1 MTTPTTTTTT
11 IDDAHALI
19 DPAQPLRGR
28 VAVVTGASRGI
39 GAATARA
46 LAAAG
51 AHVVLA
57 ARDQTRLDQ
66 VAAEIN
72 HTNPGTALVV
82 PTDVTNADAVAALIQ
97 HAMDTFGHLDI
108 AVNNAAE
115 GGHPPTPLAEVTVAE
130 FDSAIAATLRSVFLG
145 MKYAIPAMLAGGG
158 GAIVNMGS
166 TAGLQA
172 VAGLAGYA
180 TSKHGICG
188 LTRVAA
194 LDYADHG
201 IRVNALAPGP
211 IRTHHL
217 EQAGEQGRAAAALAM
232 PMRRIGEVDEV
243 AAAVV
248 WLCSD
253 AASFITGAVLPV
265 DGGKL
270 AGTPP
275 FTRSPTGT
283 PASSR
288 RTGSPAPTAGPG
300 IETS

>member
-1 MTTPTTTTTT
+1 MTSTTAPAVVDPTR
-11 IDDAHALI
+11 
-19 DPAQPLRGR
+19 PLCDR

-57 ARDQTRLDQ
+57 ARDRGQLDE
-66 VAAEIN
+66 VAADI
-72 HTNPGTALVV
+72 TRTGAGTALVV
-82 PTDVTNADAVAALIQ
+82 PTDVTDTAAVAAL
-97 HAMDTFGHLDI
+97 MDRTLQAFGRLDI
-108 AVNNAAE
+108 AVNNAAG
-115 GGHPPTPLAEVTVAE
+115 GGHRPTPLAEVTVDE
-130 FDSAIAATLRSVFLG
+130 FDSAIATTLRGVFLG

-158 GAIVNMGS
+158 GAIVNMSS

-180 TSKHGICG
+180 TSKHGLTG

-194 LDYADHG
+194 LDYAEHG

-211 IRTHHL
+211 IHTHHL
-217 EQAGEQGRAAAALAM
+217 EAAGEDGRAAAARAM

-253 AASFITGAVLPV
+253 AASFITGTVVPI

-270 AGTPP
+270 AGTPT
-275 FTRSPTGT
+275 FTRPT
-283 PASSR
+283 P
-288 RTGSPAPTAGPG
+288 
-300 IETS
+300 